1 MTPQNQHRPTSIQS
15 RKLPRRDLF
24 LLPAIAL
31 FTICTLTGAVLLLAD
46 LSLSRQHTLR
56 EDCMVFNDRSTG
68 PRGIPNSVCWENNLE
83 SQPVEYRFDSCGY
96 RSGME
101 CGAKPAGTYRIVLVG
116 SSVAFGAWVPRENTF
131 AAVLPAELSRRTG
144 RTIDV
149 YNEGIIWKTPRNLPL
164 AFNQIMA
171 AHPDMILWVIGPWEL
186 EHLAETGPSQEVPPP
201 PPSQPDPPFFGAAS
215 SDSASASEPGFLGHT
230 RYRIKQAFAE
240 KSLAATASE
249 LVDVAGNLLLSQ
261 YNAKL
266 GPTVDRLLASMPHDE
281 RIRVFF
287 QHYLYQSESQYIK
300 ATLMDRQE
308 TEFLLENPG
317 PGWQSRMDQFDRYAA
332 DVELKA
338 KAAGVPFVTVLLPTR
353 AQAAMISMGEW
364 PAGYDPYK
372 VGAEVQAV
380 ITRHG
385 GTYIDILPEF
395 RSVPGPEMGYFPVD
409 GHLNAEGHATA
420 GRLLAK
426 SLTTGVSPVFQAAE
440 LAQNE
445 PAP

>member
-1 MTPQNQHRPTSIQS
+1 M
-15 RKLPRRDLF
+15 F
-24 LLPAIAL
+24 LLPAIAVV
-31 FTICTLTGAVLLLAD
+31 TVCVLTGAMFLLAN
-46 LSLSRQHTLR
+46 LSLPRRHTLR

-83 SQPVEYRFDSCGY
+83 SQPVEYRFNSCGH
-96 RSGME
+96 RAGME
-101 CGAKPAGTYRIVLVG
+101 CDAKPSGTYRIVLVG
-116 SSVAFGAWVPRENTF
+116 SSVAFGPWVPRENTF

-149 YNEGIIWKTPRNLPL
+149 YNEGIIWKTPRRLPL

-186 EHLAETGPSQEVPPP
+186 EHIADPGPEQESLPATAPKPGPPAI
-201 PPSQPDPPFFGAAS
+201 SAAGP
-215 SDSASASEPGFLGHT
+215 AEPGFLGHT

-240 KSLAATASE
+240 KSATKTASD
-249 LVDVAGNLLLSQ
+249 LADIASNVLLSQ

-266 GPTVDRLLASMPHDE
+266 GPKVDRLLAALPQDE
-281 RIRVFF
+281 RSKVFF
-287 QHYLYQSESQYIK
+287 QHFFYQSETQYLT

-308 TEFLLENPG
+308 NEFLLEDPG
-317 PGWQSRMDQFDRYAA
+317 PAWQTRMNQFDRYAA
-332 DVELKA
+332 DVEGKA

-372 VGAEVQAV
+372 DGREVQAV

-395 RSVPGPEMGYFPVD
+395 RSVPNPEHGYFPVD
-409 GHLNAEGHATA
+409 GHLNADGHAMV
-420 GRLLAK
+420 GHLLAK
-426 SLTTGVSPVFQAAE
+426 ALTTGASPAFPATE

-445 PAP
+445 PNP